1 MGLMTPSQLQDALN
15 SEIALRNWVSRN
27 LPIENSFA
35 AFDLLLI
42 LGSQHYSDRPLQT
55 VKQLFGSLPGYSYIG
70 IRTHY
75 LRFLEL
81 NLIELTV
88 EANDKRVK
96 YVKPTQ
102 KLLDLLTKYLAQKY

>member
-1 MGLMTPSQLQDALN
+1 MKPSQLQDALN
-15 SEIALRNWVSRN
+15 NEIALRNWVSSN

-42 LGSQHYSDRPLQT
+42 LGLHYYSDRPLQT
-55 VKQLFGSLPGYSYIG
+55 VKQLFSSLPDYSYIG
-70 IRTHY
+70 VRTHY

-81 NLIELTV
+81 NLIELV
-88 EANDKRVK
+88 IDANDKRVK

-102 KLLDLLTKYLAQKY
+102 KLLDLLTKYLEKKY